1 RPAPAAAPAAAC
13 PRRGGAAP
21 RPAPPPIPRPGEA
34 PSPNLTDSLMVSA
47 VPLPFRAPDNDLS
60 PDEVGRRYRT
70 LIEQLP
76 LVVYLDELDSISS
89 NIFTSRQI
97 EPILGYSVEEWAA
110 DPDLF
115 TRLLHPDDRERVLAA
130 HAHTHETHEP
140 LSLEYRLIA
149 RDDRVVHLRDE
160 GVIV

>member
-1 RPAPAAAPAAAC
+1 
-13 PRRGGAAP
+13 
-21 RPAPPPIPRPGEA
+21 
-34 PSPNLTDSLMVSA
+34 M
-47 VPLPFRAPDNDLS
+47 PLPFRRRGDDDLS
-60 PDEVGRRYRT
+60 PDEVVRRYRT

-97 EPILGYSVEEWAA
+97 EPILGYSVEEWAT
-110 DPDLF
+110 DPELF

-130 HAHTHETHEP
+130 HVHTHETHEP

-149 RDDRVVHLRDE
+149 RDGRVVQLRDE
-160 GVIV
+160 GVVVLDEHGEPLYLQGYLLDITRAARGASSSCGSSPSTTR